1 MVYTTSS
8 LFLKSLSLAGITHAF
23 VNWGSDHPA
32 LLEELQRQRSQGDHQ
47 GTTSPRIITCPNE
60 MVALSAAQGYAQV
73 TGKPAAVIIHVDVG
87 TQARVFLFI
96 HVSATQRFYAMI
108 QALAGAIHNV
118 DRGRVPVLIYAGA
131 SPFTSRNEMKGGRN
145 EWIMWLQDIPDQT
158 AIVRQYMRYTA
169 EINSGR
175 NIVQLIKRALQIAT
189 SEPKGPVY
197 LWARREVME
206 EEVPV
211 ALYDALSM
219 KPPITVA
226 PAALAPVDATT
237 ISNALLTSLRPMI
250 ITSHAGR
257 NQDVVSSLSTLSALL
272 AIPSFCTCPSTVNV
286 PFSHPFLF
294 GITYLSPGPTTD
306 SFEEHLRAADTVLVL
321 DCDIPWIPSR
331 CAPKEDG
338 STRVFII
345 DGGDPLK
352 TSIAMGTWDAA
363 LHRGVELICR
373 ADAEVAIGQLVD
385 IVKENLLRDSLKL
398 ESVTTELKN
407 RIQQRAQRNAQVHEN
422 WVARLN
428 SAEDILS
435 VTTQESLNII
445 AIPHIM
451 RVLREVTVPWASTSL
466 IINEAISNYGIVWE
480 HARPELP
487 GSLLTSGGSSLG
499 YALGACVGAILATN
513 TISGSSRDQNLVTAI
528 VGDGTFMFGVPSSAF
543 WMARRYN
550 TPFLTIVL
558 NNGGWRSPKLS
569 MLAVHPEGYGS
580 NALSGEQLSVGFSFQ
595 TGSESSPVTSHR
607 TSPDYSNIAVAA
619 TDGWAWGRSVSLSSK
634 EVATD
639 VVFRNLNE
647 TISEAVRVVMQEKR
661 CAVVNCVLE
670 AL

>member
-8 LFLKSLSLAGITHAF
+8 LFLKALSVAGITHAF

-32 LLEELQRQRSQGDHQ
+32 MLEELQRQRSQGEHR
-47 GTTSPRIITCPNE
+47 GATSPCVITCPNE

-87 TQARVFLFI
+87 TQA
-96 HVSATQRFYAMI
+96 
-108 QALAGAIHNV
+108 LAGAIHNV

-131 SPFTSRNEMKGGRN
+131 SPFTSRNELKGSRN

-169 EINSGR
+169 QINSGR
-175 NIVQLIKRALQIAT
+175 NVVQVVKRALQIAT

-206 EEVPV
+206 EELPV
-211 ALYDALSM
+211 ALYSSLSM
-219 KPPITVA
+219 KPPIGIA
-226 PAALAPVDATT
+226 PAALSPVYTVA
-237 ISNALLTSLRPMI
+237 ISNALLTALHPLI

-257 NQDVVSSLSTLSALL
+257 NQDAVSSLLTLSTLL
-272 AIPSFCTCPSTVNV
+272 AIPVFCTCPSTVNV
-286 PFSHPFLF
+286 PFSHPYLC

-306 SFEEHLRAADTVLVL
+306 TFEEHLRTSDTVLVL
-321 DCDIPWIPSR
+321 DSDIPWIPSK
-331 CAPKEDG
+331 CAPRND
-338 STRVFII
+338 SSARIFII

-352 TSIAMGTWDAA
+352 TSVTMGTWDAA

-373 ADAEVAIGQLVD
+373 ADTEVAVGQVID
-385 IVKENLLRDSLKL
+385 IIKENIRDDPLKL
-398 ESVTTELKN
+398 ETVTTEIRE
-407 RIQQRAQRNAQVHEN
+407 RIKERAQRTEQVHDK
-422 WVARLN
+422 WIARLD
-428 SAEDILS
+428 SAEFVPSALS
-435 VTTQESLNII
+435 VGFISV
-445 AIPHIM
+445 PHIM
-451 RVLREVTVPWASTSL
+451 RALREITAPISSKSL

-499 YALGACVGAILATN
+499 YALGACVGAVL
-513 TISGSSRDQNLVTAI
+513 GDLVSSTSRGGTRNYDLVTAVI
-528 VGDGTFMFGVPSSAF
+528 GDGTFMFGVPSSAF
-543 WMARRYN
+543 WIARRYD

-569 MLAVHPEGYGS
+569 MLAVHPQGHGS
-580 NALSGEQLSVGFSFQ
+580 NAHSGEQLSVGFSFDPHNKSAQ
-595 TGSESSPVTSHR
+595 SNRISPN
-607 TSPDYSNIAVAA
+607 YSQIAVAA
-619 TDGWAWGRSVSLSSK
+619 TDGWTWGKSVLLGSK
-634 EVATD
+634 ENTAD
-639 VVFRNLNE
+639 VVLQTLKE
-647 TISEAVRVVMQEKR
+647 VISEAVRVVIEEKR
-661 CAVVNCVLE
+661 CAVVDCIME